1 MFGILICG
9 LGSEM
14 VSAEEDQDSMVKT
27 IMISTDKLSYQPE
40 EPIIVSGEVTERK
53 MPIIALRI
61 FDPDGKILGAYGVE
75 LDENNQFSKTIMA
88 YVPFYEK
95 PGIYQITAEY
105 GKLNSETI
113 FEIEND
119 LFEIEYDIPIIEEH
133 TELSP
138 QILSFESDKE
148 IYQDGDT
155 ITISGEV
162 SSFTESPVTII
173 IFDPSGLL
181 SGIYLADINPD
192 LTFST
197 SFLAKYEVNFK
208 VEGTYLITAQ
218 YGGLETK
225 RSLAIEFV
233 ENTHQPMVIDETTS
247 HTFLFSEPDL
257 EQLATWYYLDGSN
270 NELASFF
277 NDLLK
282 RDLINPNSDVAI
294 SRGLLVEW
302 IEDNKTS
309 LGFMIED
316 LFEGNI
322 SEETFILFIEDS
334 LNDYTKVS
342 KHIPQHIVSSN
353 IITHQKKIVNQ
364 EKSKTVK
371 PDVLDLSNKIET
383 DYTNYRLDKKDEKV
397 YFYSS
402 VDCEKGTYEDVI
414 SHYNSPGPAF
424 AHLCKYNDAIYHY
437 DKTLELN
444 PNNIHALTNKG
455 SALAS
460 LGNYQEAISYYD
472 KALEINL
479 QYVIALNNKGNAL
492 ASLGN
497 YQEAI
502 SYYDKALEIN
512 PQYVIAL
519 NNKEKA
525 SVSSTLLPVSEEE
538 SQNTLISAEEIP
550 LPKEQEA
557 KPNDIVTQFV
567 GVLSSIGASLVTWF
581 SG

>member
-1 MFGILICG
+1 MATKIAVITFLFGILILG
-9 LGSEM
+9 LCSDLAF
-14 VSAEEDQDSMVKT
+14 AEEDQDTVEGT
-27 IMISTDKLSYQPE
+27 ILISIDRMLYQPE
-40 EPIIVSGEVTERK
+40 ESIIVSGEVTERK
-53 MPIIALRI
+53 MPVIALRI
-61 FDPDGKILGAYGVE
+61 FDPDGKILGAYSVE

-88 YVPFYEK
+88 DVPFYEK

-105 GKLNSETI
+105 GKLTSETI

-119 LFEIEYDIPIIEEH
+119 LFEIEYDIPIVEEH

-138 QILSFESDKE
+138 QILSFESDKK

-162 SSFTESPVTII
+162 SSFTESPVTIT
-173 IFDPSGLL
+173 IFDPSSLL
-181 SGIYLADINPD
+181 SGIYLADVNPD

-208 VEGTYLITAQ
+208 VDGTYLITAQ
-218 YGGLETK
+218 YGGPETK
-225 RSLAIEFV
+225 QSLAIEFV
-233 ENTHQPMVIDETTS
+233 ENTYQPAVIDETTS
-247 HTFLFSEPDL
+247 HAFLFSEPDL

-282 RDLINPNSDVAI
+282 RDLIKPNTDVAI
-294 SRGLLVEW
+294 SKDLLVEW
-302 IEDNKTS
+302 IEDDETS

-316 LFEGNI
+316 LFEENI
-322 SEETFILFIEDS
+322 SEETFVLFIEDS

-342 KHIPQHIVSSN
+342 KQIPQHIVSSN
-353 IITHQKKIVNQ
+353 IITYQKKIVNQ

-371 PDVLDLSNKIET
+371 PDVLEDLANKIEA

-402 VDCEKGTYEDVI
+402 VNCEKGTYEDVI

-455 SALAS
+455 SALVS

-472 KALEINL
+472 R
-479 QYVIALNNKGNAL
+479 
-492 ASLGN
+492 
-497 YQEAI
+497 
-502 SYYDKALEIN
+502 ALEIN
-512 PQYVIAL
+512 PQYVVAL

-538 SQNTLISAEEIP
+538 SQNSLISTEEIP
-550 LPKEQEA
+550 LPKEQEN
-557 KPNDIVTQFV
+557 KPNDMVAQFV

-581 SG
+581 NG